1 MKRER
6 VVFYSKEDLATGY
19 HLSIAK
25 KVLDAF
31 DENAVFEGVN
41 DALELA
47 SIRLYIKNEMFSR
60 SWDDERINRYKN
72 AVDKFPSIISRFIAP
87 WLSQKFV
94 DEYDSIEYE
103 YRSVFLAIRC

>member
-6 VVFYSKEDLATGY
+6 VVFYSKEDLAAGY
-19 HLSIAK
+19 HLSIAE

-31 DENAVFEGVN
+31 DENAVYEDVN
-41 DALELA
+41 DVLELA

-72 AVDKFPSIISRFIAP
+72 RIKKDQVI
-87 WLSQKFV
+87 
-94 DEYDSIEYE
+94 
-103 YRSVFLAIRC
+103 